1 MSRWLLALPSP
12 VAVYT
17 VDAHRGRQLAEICYH
32 SGIRVPDTVAIL
44 AGDTDE
50 LIETFDLD
58 IGLFH
63 DTFVHGTLLNGAG
76 TRDFEIGKL
85 TGAELTDPGD
95 RWASSSIIEFLK
107 GIFEV
112 AAMLC
117 QIGCIALPPDTL
129 NRVYARQ
136 AVSKAEQ
143 KMLDEHPR
151 VGHELLCRIPRM
163 EAVAAMV
170 DFLLSQQLNGL
181 YVCGS
186 TGEGMSL
193 STTERKAV
201 TREYCQAVNKKVP
214 VIAQVGHNCLSE
226 ACELARDAQ
235 QAGVDVISAT
245 CPSYFKI
252 DNVDLLIDCMA
263 PIAAAAPELPFYY
276 YHIPALTGSQIDM
289 VEFLQKGSARIPN
302 LVGLKYT
309 ATALHE
315 YQQA

>member
-1 MSRWLLALPSP
+1 M
-12 VAVYT
+12 
-17 VDAHRGRQLAEICYH
+17 Q
-32 SGIRVPDTVAIL
+32 
-44 AGDTDE
+44 
-50 LIETFDLD
+50 FQ
-58 IGLFH
+58 
-63 DTFVHGTLLNGAG
+63 
-76 TRDFEIGKL
+76 KL
-85 TGAELTDPGD
+85 TGLFAATYTPLKSDGELN
-95 RWASSSIIEFLK
+95 L
-107 GIFEV
+107 
-112 AAMLC
+112 
-117 QIGCIALPPDTL
+117 
-129 NRVYARQ
+129 
-136 AVSKAEQ
+136 
-143 KMLDEHPR
+143 
-151 VGHELLCRIPRM
+151 

-193 STTERKAV
+193 STAERKAV
-201 TREYCQAVNKKVP
+201 TREYCQAANKKVP

-276 YHIPALTGSQIDM
+276 YHIPVLTGSQIDM

-315 YQQA
+315 YQQCKDLDQGRFDVLWGCDEMLLGALATGAQGAIGSTYNIAAPLNHALISAFEAGNLKEARRLQTLSIRMIRLLQNYPFHPAMKVVLGLLGQACGPCRLPLPQLSQADAASIEKELSQFDFFNWK